1 MTLSKKRF
9 GVIAGVVVAAW
20 LALFISNHA
29 MLVWSSTE
37 EEGPGQRL
45 VCRYFTGSGTVK
57 REHLRLGQLGR
68 EACPRWIS
76 LGER

>member
-1 MTLSKKRF
+1 MKLSKIGILI
-9 GVIAGVVVAAW
+9 GVLTTVW

-29 MLVWSSTE
+29 MLVWSSVD

-45 VCRYFTGSGTVK
+45 VCRYFTGSGVVK
-57 REHLRLGQLGR
+57 RQHLRLGQLGR